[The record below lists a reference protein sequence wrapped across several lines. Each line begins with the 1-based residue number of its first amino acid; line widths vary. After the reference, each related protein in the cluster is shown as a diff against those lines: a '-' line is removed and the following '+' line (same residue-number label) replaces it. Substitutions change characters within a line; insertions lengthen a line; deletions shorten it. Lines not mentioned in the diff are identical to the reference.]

1 MLTEITSNLS
11 IFNNEAVTSCTAHA
25 DQVFNGLRRVAWNK
39 KLFTFSKKR
48 EYINIREHPRRTIDS
63 GPVSSIGLH
72 SIYNHSFYVSL
83 YLNQTRMLD
92 STIKLMSSQ
101 TNHLQKQKTLC
112 SLEFS
117 SFPGKNHFY
126 YQWQISVFTQLSQKQ
141 HVSDDERK

>member
-83 YLNQTRMLD
+83 YLNQTQMLFVFSGGN

-101 TNHLQKQKTLC
+101 TNHLQKKKKQTKNTMLFEVLIISWKK
-112 SLEFS
+112 SL
-117 SFPGKNHFY
+117 
-126 YQWQISVFTQLSQKQ
+126 LL
-141 HVSDDERK
+141 